1 MAFTTLI
8 STAELAEHLDDPN
21 WAIIDCR
28 FALSDTE
35 KGRMAYLESHI
46 PGALYAHLDEDL
58 SGPIIP
64 GETGRHPLPDVSAFA
79 QTLSV
84 WGIDA
89 ETQVVAYDDLGGFMA
104 GRLWWMLGWL
114 GHTKVAVLDGDWRHW
129 VNEGRQTRSGAE
141 ARTKR
146 TFVPQ
151 ERPELVVDADEVLNN
166 LENDE
171 FVLVDA
177 RDESR
182 FRGEGPPG
190 IDPVNGHIPGAISGY
205 LGHNLDQSGKLRSA
219 AELQA
224 YYIDLLGDPDTD
236 IVPDDVVFY
245 CGSGVTA
252 AHDLL
257 AMQVAGLGEH
267 RLYPGS
273 WSDWILDPE
282 RPLATGDA
290 S

>member
-8 STAELAEHLDDPN
+8 STAELADHLDDPN
-21 WAIIDCR
+21 WVIVDCR

-35 KGRMAYLESHI
+35 KGRNAYLESHI
-46 PGALYAHLDEDL
+46 PGAVYAHLDEDL

-64 GETGRHPLPDVSAFA
+64 GETGRHPLPDADQFA
-79 QTLSV
+79 QKLSA
-84 WGIDA
+84 WGVDA
-89 ETQVVAYDDLGGFMA
+89 QTQVIAYDDMGGFMA

-114 GHTKVAVLDGDWRHW
+114 GHESVAVLDGDWRQW
-129 VNEGRQTRSGAE
+129 VKEGRPTRGGAE
-141 ARTKR
+141 VRTPR
-146 TFVPQ
+146 TFIAQ
-151 ERPELVVDADEVLNN
+151 ERTELVVDVDEVLAN

-171 FVLVDA
+171 FVLVNA
-177 RDESR
+177 RDEAR
-182 FRGEGPPG
+182 YRGEGPTG
-190 IDPVNGHIPGAISGY
+190 LDPVNGHIPGAISAY
-205 LGHNLDQSGKLRSA
+205 LGHNLDADGKFRSPE
-219 AELQA
+219 ELQA
-224 YYIDLLGDPDTD
+224 HYIDLLGDPDTD
-236 IVPDDVVFY
+236 IVPDDIVFY

-282 RPLATGDA
+282 RPIALGDG